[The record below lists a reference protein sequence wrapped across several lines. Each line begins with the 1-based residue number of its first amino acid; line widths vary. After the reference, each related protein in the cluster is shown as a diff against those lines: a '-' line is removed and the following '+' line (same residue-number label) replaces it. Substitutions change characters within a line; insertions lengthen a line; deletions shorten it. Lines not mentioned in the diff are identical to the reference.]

1 MIIVVIVCFFM
12 IRRPPRSTRTDT
24 LFPYTTRCRS
34 ERDLERIARATWEAQ
49 GATMTLRYERRYP
62 ALVNSE
68 AETGIAAAVAAR
80 VVGEDKVTL
89 GAEPLMG
96 SEDFAYMLRAKPGC
110 YVRLGNG
117 TEGGPGG
124 RSEEHTSELQSL
136 MRNSYAVFC
145 L

>member
-1 MIIVVIVCFFM
+1 M
-12 IRRPPRSTRTDT
+12 
-24 LFPYTTRCRS
+24 
-34 ERDLERIARATWEAQ
+34 ERDLERIARATCEAQ

-80 VVGEDKVTL
+80 VVGEDKVAL

-96 SEDFAYMLRAKPGC
+96 PEDFAYMLRAKPGRS
-110 YVRLGNG
+110 VWLGNR

-124 RSEEHTSELQSL
+124 SALHTPPSAFTATNPLT
-136 MRNSYAVFC
+136 
-145 L
+145 